1 MSVKVVKGETY
12 PAKGM
17 KSGIGKKGAWALLSV
32 KAEKGYDKIDIWA
45 SNPED
50 VKDASAVKIL
60 DIEDVAITN
69 QRSQDGTKWFTHYSV
84 SAKLAP
90 VAGRSKGGDEWVSA
104 EDDLED
110 IFKL

>member
-1 MSVKVVKGETY
+1 MGVKVVKGETY
-12 PAKGM
+12 PAKNL

-50 VKDASAVKIL
+50 VKGASAVKVI
-60 DIEDVAITN
+60 DIEDVQITN

-90 VAGRSKGGDEWVSA
+90 VAGHSNGDEWVSA
-104 EDDLED
+104 EDALED